1 METQTLGKLESVH
14 VISPVY
20 LQRALIIIIL
30 SFIFFLA
37 MLIVFSLRQNVGYFL
52 LATAFLLIKL
62 FTLFSFMQARK
73 KVVKLYENGFTFGK
87 KTCRFDEIKQI
98 QNNQS
103 SCEIIKNDGEKI
115 VLTEIIYDLKGLA
128 EKITQKSG
136 VLQNEK
142 V

>member
-52 LATAFLLIKL
+52 LATAFLIIQL

-73 KVVKLYENGFTFGK
+73 KVVKLYENGFTFAK
-87 KTCRFDEIKQI
+87 KICRYDEIKEI
-98 QNNQS
+98 QNNQT
-103 SCEIIKNDGEKI
+103 SCEIIKNNGEKI

-128 EKITQKSG
+128 EKIIQKSG

>member
-37 MLIVFSLRQNVGYFL
+37 MLIVFSIRQNVGYFL

-73 KVVKLYENGFTFGK
+73 KVVKLYENGFTFAK
-87 KTCRFDEIKQI
+87 KTCLYNEIKEI

-115 VLTEIIYDLKGLA
+115 VLTEIIYDLKGLV